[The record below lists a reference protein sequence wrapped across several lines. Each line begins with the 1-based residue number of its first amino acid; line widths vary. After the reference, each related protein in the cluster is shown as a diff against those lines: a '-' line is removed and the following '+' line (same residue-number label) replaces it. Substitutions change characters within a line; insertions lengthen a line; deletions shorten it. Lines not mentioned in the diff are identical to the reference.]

1 MVDVRTAPRSPGVEL
16 ALSMARNA
24 AVRLLQVAILLWVI
38 STALFFLL
46 RMSGD
51 PAHTMAGENASP
63 EMIEQIRVQ
72 YGLNGTFIEQY
83 QAFIGQ
89 MLVLD
94 FGASLSTGRDAMEL
108 VLEQLPPTLFL
119 AVAAIAINIVVAL
132 PLGGWLGTRPETG
145 AKRFTG
151 VLVAI
156 VQGVPG
162 YVIGLVLIQIF
173 AVSLG
178 ILPSVT
184 GGGAGSVLLPAL
196 TLASFQVPKLVRVVA
211 SSVAESME
219 QDYVRTALA
228 NGGTPSEVL
237 FRHAMPNALLATTA
251 LIGAQFAFL
260 LSGSLITEYLFN
272 WPGLGLLLVNSVTR
286 LDFPVVQAAVFV
298 IALLVFV
305 VNTVMDLLFQV
316 ADPRL
321 RRR

>member
-1 MVDVRTAPRSPGVEL
+1 MVDVRTAHRDTKGAL
-16 ALSMARNA
+16 ALTMARTA
-24 AVRLLQVAILLWVI
+24 CVRLFQVVVLLWAI

-46 RMSGD
+46 RLSGD

-72 YGLNGTFIEQY
+72 YGLDGTFLEQY
-83 QAFIGQ
+83 QAFIGN

-94 FGASLSTGRDAMEL
+94 FGSSLATGRDAMEL

-119 AVAAIAINIVVAL
+119 AVIAIAINVVVAV
-132 PLGGWLGTRPETG
+132 PLGGWLGARPET
-145 AKRFTG
+145 APKRITG
-151 VLVAI
+151 VLVAV
-156 VQGVPG
+156 VQGIPG

-173 AVSLG
+173 AVSFG
-178 ILPSVT
+178 ILPSV
-184 GGGAGSVLLPAL
+184 AGSGLSSVLLPAL

-211 SSVAESME
+211 SSVSESME

-228 NGGTPSEVL
+228 NGANPSEVL

-298 IALLVFV
+298 IALLVFL
-305 VNTVMDLLFQV
+305 VNTAMDLLFQV